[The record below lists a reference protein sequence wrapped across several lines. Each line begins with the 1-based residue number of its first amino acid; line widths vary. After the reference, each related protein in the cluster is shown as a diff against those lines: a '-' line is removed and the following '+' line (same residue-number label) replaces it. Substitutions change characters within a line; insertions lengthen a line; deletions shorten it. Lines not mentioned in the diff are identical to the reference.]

1 MERRRFL
8 RWAIGSV
15 IAAGAAITAF
25 NFVSLLEQ
33 AQLISVKVNYFQMP
47 QFVNVTSEYF
57 QLPTSAS
64 VSNLLYA
71 IEQRHPT
78 VLPQMLATMLI
89 LVNETPVAGLDSTLN
104 DGDVVDFI
112 PLVAG
117 G

>member
-33 AQLISVKVNYFQMP
+33 PQLISVKVNYFQMP
-47 QFVNVTSEYF
+47 QFINVTSEYF
-57 QLPTSAS
+57 HLPTSAS
-64 VSNLLYA
+64 LSNLLYV

-78 VLPQMLATMLI
+78 LSAQMFATMLI
-89 LVNETPVAGLDSTLN
+89 LVNEMPVAGLDSTLN

-112 PLVAG
+112 PLVG
-117 G
+117 GG